1 MTSQSHASHSVQV
14 YAIRIGEQLDDD
26 FATWFGPRT
35 VDHAA
40 NGETTLVVHVRDQTE
55 LHGLLIK
62 IRDFNLTLI
71 EIVKVE
77 P

>member
-1 MTSQSHASHSVQV
+1 MMPRSHVPQPLLT
-14 YAIRIGEQLDDD
+14 YAVRIGEYLDDD
-26 FATWFGPRT
+26 ASAWFSPFT
-35 VDHAA
+35 VEHSTDR
-40 NGETTLVVHVRDQTE
+40 ETTLVVHVRDQTE

>member
-1 MTSQSHASHSVQV
+1 VAHST
-14 YAIRIGEQLDDD
+14 DS
-26 FATWFGPRT
+26 
-35 VDHAA
+35 
-40 NGETTLVVHVRDQTE
+40 ETTLVVHVRDQTE